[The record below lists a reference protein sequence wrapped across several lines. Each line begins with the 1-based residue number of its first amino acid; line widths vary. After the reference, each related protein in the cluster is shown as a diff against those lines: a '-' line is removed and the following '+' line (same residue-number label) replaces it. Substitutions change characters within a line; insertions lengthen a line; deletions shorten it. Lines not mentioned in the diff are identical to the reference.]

1 MSANRLSI
9 PRSAV
14 IVAAVLCATL
24 TGAAV
29 YSVLQAR
36 GNEDKLLQAELEL
49 DQLKQSQSKNPGAD
63 AAMLRKLLDE
73 KDAAYIE
80 LEDKY
85 RQLSQQAPTRPVAAA
100 GTIPD
105 TAMPGRAARGSGSNT
120 NRVAWMDRLR
130 QQDPERYQQMVTA
143 REQRRQQADQAYQD
157 QMTQLD
163 QRAQTAATPD
173 EAELATK
180 IADTLDQINQLRD
193 SWRAVRDLPED
204 QRQAQVEQLATQS
217 RQAYQTLSDL
227 RDQDRSMQL
236 QNLATQLGLQ
246 GQNAQS
252 LVEGV
257 PQIYKSTQYNPQG
270 GRGFGGPGGRD
281 GAGGTPAN
289 TGSSSTTTTTT
300 PQSSTTR

>member
-1 MSANRLSI
+1 MNANKLSV
-9 PRSAV
+9 PRGAI
-14 IVAAVLCATL
+14 IVAALLFATL
-24 TGAAV
+24 TGASV
-29 YSVLQAR
+29 YSTWQAR
-36 GNEDKLLQAELEL
+36 GNAEKLLQAESQL
-49 DQLKQSQSKNPGAD
+49 DQLKQSQSRDGGSDTAT
-63 AAMLRKLLDE
+63 LRKLLDE

-85 RQLSQQAPTRPVAAA
+85 RQLSRQAPTQQTASVTPRPADSNR
-100 GTIPD
+100 G
-105 TAMPGRAARGSGSNT
+105 GRGSGSNT

-143 REQRRQQADQAYQD
+143 REQRRQQADQAYQE
-157 QMTQLD
+157 QMAQLD

-180 IADTLDQINQLRD
+180 IADTLDQINQLRQ
-193 SWRAVRDLPED
+193 SWRDLQNLPED
-204 QRQAQVEQLATQS
+204 QRQVQGQQLAQQT
-217 RQAYQTLSDL
+217 REAYQALGVL
-227 RDQDRSMQL
+227 REQDRATQL

-257 PQIYKSTQYNPQG
+257 PQIYKNTQYTPQG
-270 GRGFGGPGGRD
+270 GRGGGPGGSFGGPGSGT
-281 GAGGTPAN
+281 AGN
-289 TGSSSTTTTTT
+289 TGSSTTTT